1 MAKPYRRQ
9 GTRFWWI
16 APTINGRQV
25 PQSSGE
31 TDYGKA
37 QRRAKILEGK
47 IASNSAIRLFS
58 QQTRNRK
65 PTLFPLAPFP
75 ELRDTLQALHQ
86 DTKETE
92 KRREAVLPYV
102 FHRDGKKVRRVRT
115 AWNIAREKAGV
126 PGRLIH

>member
-1 MAKPYRRQ
+1 MAKPYRPQ

-47 IASNSAIRLFS
+47 IASNSAIRLS

-65 PTLFPLAPFP
+65 PTLFRLAPFP

-102 FHRDGKKVRRVRT
+102 FHRDGKKFGEFGPLGTSRERR
-115 AWNIAREKAGV
+115 REFRGV
-126 PGRLIH
+126 